1 MSSPYS
7 GATPVGGSGGYP
19 PEPPQPNYAATPG
32 YDQGAPGYDQSAP
45 GYDQGT
51 TGYEQG
57 ATGATGYTQGST
69 EYTQGADYDQSYGAH
84 AGDRGTPMTEAG
96 RPEVSGTSVGELISE
111 VTTDLSVL
119 MRQELQLAKAEIT
132 VEAKKAGQ
140 GAGMFGAAG
149 FAGYMVLLFLSF
161 ALWWALENLMDAGLA
176 ALIVAVLWGVIGA
189 VAFVVGRKKFRQ
201 VNPKPERTVDTL
213 QQVPGALKP
222 H

>member
-7 GATPVGGSGGYP
+7 GATPAGSQGYA
-19 PEPPQPNYAATPG
+19 EPTSQNYAA
-32 YDQGAPGYDQSAP
+32 
-45 GYDQGT
+45 
-51 TGYEQG
+51 
-57 ATGATGYTQGST
+57 
-69 EYTQGADYDQSYGAH
+69 DYPEDKPYSGNM
-84 AGDRGTPMTEAG
+84 GTPTTE
-96 RPEVSGTSVGELISE
+96 SGQPDVEGVSVGALIGE
-111 VTTDLSVL
+111 VTKDLSTL
-119 MRQELQLAKAEIT
+119 MRQELELAKAELK

-149 FAGYMVLLFLSF
+149 FAGYMVLMFLSF
-161 ALWWALENLMDAGLA
+161 ALWWALENVMDAGLA

-189 VAFVVGRKKFRQ
+189 VAFVMGRKKFRQ